1 MVAQNTLSE
10 QVVAAWLLILS
21 AIIFMGGGTLYA
33 GRAILKWPAGQ
44 THSYLILER
53 GLVVAALLVA
63 VIGFTLLNGMLQ
75 AAGDRI
81 LAPAGMA
88 LLLIG
93 AAVIVTAETMFISR
107 QDMVTAATVAFVL
120 LAFLAEALF
129 GAALLR
135 TGLLPA
141 WIGWATILWNLAWL
155 VILPVARPKDMYYP
169 WLHYIAPLLVG
180 IGLLVT
186 G

>member
-1 MVAQNTLSE
+1 
-10 QVVAAWLLILS
+10 
-21 AIIFMGGGTLYA
+21 
-33 GRAILKWPAGQ
+33 
-44 THSYLILER
+44 
-53 GLVVAALLVA
+53 
-63 VIGFTLLNGMLQ
+63 
-75 AAGDRI
+75 
-81 LAPAGMA
+81 
-88 LLLIG
+88 
-93 AAVIVTAETMFISR
+93 MFISR

-141 WIGWATILWNLAWL
+141 WIGWVTVIWNLAWMI
-155 VILPVARPKDMYYP
+155 ILPLARPQEMYYP
-169 WLHYIAPLLVG
+169 WLHYVAPLLIG